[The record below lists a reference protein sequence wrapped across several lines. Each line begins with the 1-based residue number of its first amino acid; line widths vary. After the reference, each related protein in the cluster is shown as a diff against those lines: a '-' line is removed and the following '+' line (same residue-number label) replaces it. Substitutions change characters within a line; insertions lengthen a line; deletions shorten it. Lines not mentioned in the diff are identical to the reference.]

1 MNQKKFVEA
10 LVRVADSDAADNEPK
25 RDADSEAELLHDA
38 FVPFCHRHDFK
49 PGMSVREK
57 AGCSLLPGAATVF
70 FVTRNGTAGIGMS
83 LDTFVGKD
91 EDGDLI
97 ALRVALGRSTGDY
110 RKVHDLAVG
119 RWRANRKRCLALY

>member
-1 MNQKKFVEA
+1 MNLKEFVEA
-10 LVRVADSDAADNEPK
+10 LIRAADRDAADNEPK

-83 LDTFVGKD
+83 FDMFVGKD
-91 EDGDLI
+91 EGGNLI
-97 ALRVALGRSTGDY
+97 SLWVAPGRSTGDY
-110 RKVHDLAVG
+110 RKARSGCRSLPSEP
-119 RWRANRKRCLALY
+119 